1 MAIWILA
8 GTGLPL
14 NPSIRVKTSWPPS
27 RRGNGREFKT
37 AKFIDIK
44 AANNK
49 IPVPPCSDNWAPIS
63 TIFTGPLNCWAVDEK
78 FVTNPQ

>member
-1 MAIWILA
+1 MCLLT

-27 RRGNGREFKT
+27 RSGNGREFKT
-37 AKFIDIK
+37 ARFIEIK

-49 IPVPPCSDNWAPIS
+49 IPVPPYSDSWAPIS

-78 FVTNPQ
+78 FVIKPL